1 MTFTANKE
9 LVCRHAK
16 NDLLTTTDIV
26 SSRLASKFFP
36 PFSPASGDATAVT
49 ACQASEL
56 TGAEYLTL
64 KPKMDASSTTVSTAE
79 IYLSRITDYRTDLH
93 VMTHKS

>member
-26 SSRLASKFFP
+26 SSRLASKFVP
-36 PFSPASGDATAVT
+36 PFSPAS
-49 ACQASEL
+49 
-56 TGAEYLTL
+56 AEYQML
-64 KPKMDASSTTVSTAE
+64 KPKMDASNTTASIAV
-79 IYLSRITDYRTDLH
+79 DYRCRINDYCTYLH